1 MAAEAALSAGEEAPW
16 VVVDAAAVVTHTAF
30 LAVRGGEVAVAVAF
44 AAVLVAFVVADC
56 VQR

>member
-1 MAAEAALSAGEEAPW
+1 MGEEAPW

-30 LAVRGGEVAVAVAF
+30 LAVQGGEVEAVVVF
-44 AAVLVAFVVADC
+44 AAVSVAFVVADC